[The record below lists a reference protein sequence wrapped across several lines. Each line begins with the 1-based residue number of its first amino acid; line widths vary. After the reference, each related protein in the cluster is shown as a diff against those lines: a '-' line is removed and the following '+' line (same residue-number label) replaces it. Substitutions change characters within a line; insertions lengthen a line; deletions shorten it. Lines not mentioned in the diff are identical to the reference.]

1 MPTIRPMTVADI
13 PGVVALQPLAFPPP
27 FDPEMHWDDY
37 HLRRH
42 IAVFPNGQFVAEEGG
57 RIVGSC
63 SNTIVTEER
72 WNAHANWYE
81 TVGGPALQGFDRL
94 GTTLYG
100 LDIAVHPEFR
110 RLGVGKAFYQARYDF
125 VRQNG
130 LTRYGTA
137 CRIPD
142 YRSYADAHPGTD
154 VHAYGQLV
162 AEAQIADRT
171 LTPLLKMGL
180 TFVEVLEGYMEDP
193 ESSDSA
199 ALLEWR
205 PTP

>member
-1 MPTIRPMTVADI
+1 MPIIRPMTVDDI

-27 FDPEMHWDDY
+27 FDPEMHWDDF

-42 IAVFPNGQFVAEEGG
+42 IAIFPDGQFVADADGQ
-57 RIVGSC
+57 IVGSC
-63 SNTIVTEER
+63 SNTITSEER
-72 WNAHANWYE
+72 WSAHANWYE
-81 TVGGPALQGFDRL
+81 TVGGPSLRGFDRQ

-110 RLGVGKAFYQARYDF
+110 RLGVGKAFYRTRYDF

-142 YRSYADAHPGTD
+142 YRAYREAHPGTD
-154 VHAYGQLV
+154 VHAYGRIV
-162 AEAQIADRT
+162 AEGKATDRT
-171 LTPLLKMGL
+171 LTPLLRMGL
-180 TFVEVLEGYMEDP
+180 AFVEVLEGYMPDP
-193 ESSDSA
+193 ESNDSA

-205 PTP
+205 P